1 MVSDIMTESANS
13 FEFSRCMKCFRPM
26 KTCYCKYIEPF
37 DSGVKFVFLM
47 HPKEAYKQRTGTGRL
62 AHLTL
67 INSEILIGVDFTENE
82 KLNNLLNDNAYMPLL
97 LYPGDDAW
105 SAQTESE
112 GKALKE
118 MLGKKT
124 LLVIV
129 VDSTWFFAKKIL
141 RLSKNIQHL
150 QKISFKAGYKSQ
162 FQFKTQPE
170 EGCLSTIESC
180 YYLINELK
188 TAGICNDVPAEPL
201 MNIFKRMVSFQLE
214 SQKVRELSGEPDRY
228 KLAGG
233 IRAKRAALRKAKAEA
248 EAAAKANAESAEQ
261 C

>member
-1 MVSDIMTESANS
+1 MSESAITY
-13 FEFSRCMKCFRPM
+13 EFSRCMKCFRPV

-67 INSEILIGVDFTENE
+67 ENSEILIGVDFTEN
-82 KLNNLLNDNAYMPLL
+82 KRLNALLNDKSYVPLL
-97 LYPGDDAW
+97 LYPGEDAW

-112 GKALKE
+112 GQALKE
-118 MLGKKT
+118 MLGSKT

-129 VDSTWFFAKKIL
+129 VDATWFFAKKIL

-150 QKISFKAGYKSQ
+150 QKISFRAGYKSQ

-170 EGCLSTIESC
+170 EECLSTIESC

-188 TAGICNDVPAEPL
+188 GAGICKDVSAEPL

-214 SQKVRELSGEPDRY
+214 SQKERECSGEPDRY
-228 KLAGG
+228 KLAGR
-233 IRAKRAALRKAKAEA
+233 IRAGRAATRKAKAEA
-248 EAAAKANAESAEQ
+248 EAAAKAAELE
-261 C
+261 

>member
-1 MVSDIMTESANS
+1 MSESAITY
-13 FEFSRCMKCFRPM
+13 EFSRCMKCFRSA

-47 HPKEAYKQRTGTGRL
+47 HPKEAFKQRTGTGRL

-67 INSEILIGVDFTENE
+67 ENSEILIGVDFTEN
-82 KLNNLLNDNAYMPLL
+82 KRLNALLNDKSYVPLL
-97 LYPGDDAW
+97 LYPGEDAW

-112 GKALKE
+112 GQALKE
-118 MLGKKT
+118 MLGDKT

-129 VDSTWFFAKKIL
+129 VDATWFFAKKIL

-150 QKISFKAGYKSQ
+150 QKISFRAGYKSQ

-170 EGCLSTIESC
+170 EECLSTIESC

-188 TAGICNDVPAEPL
+188 GAGICKDVSAEPL
-201 MNIFKRMVSFQLE
+201 MNIFKRMVAFQLE
-214 SQKVRELSGEPDRY
+214 SQKERERSGEPDRY
-228 KLAGG
+228 KLAGSM
-233 IRAKRAALRKAKAEA
+233 RAGRAAARKAKAEA
-248 EAAAKANAESAEQ
+248 EAAAKAAEIEQ
-261 C
+261 KI

>member
-1 MVSDIMTESANS
+1 MASDIMTENATTY
-13 FEFSRCMKCFRPM
+13 EFSRCMKCFRPV

-47 HPKEAYKQRTGTGRL
+47 HPKEAFKQRTGTGRL

-67 INSEILIGVDFTENE
+67 KNSELIIGVDFTENE
-82 KLNNLLNDNAYMPLL
+82 RLNNLLNNHDYIPLL
-97 LYPGDDAW
+97 LYPGKDAW
-105 SAQTESE
+105 SAKTETESN
-112 GKALKE
+112 ALKE
-118 MLGKKT
+118 MLGNKT

-129 VDSTWFFAKKIL
+129 IDSTWFFAKKIL
-141 RLSKNIQHL
+141 RLSKNIQNL
-150 QKISFKAGYKSQ
+150 QKLSFRAGYKSQ

-188 TAGICNDVPAEPL
+188 SAGICKDVSAEPL
-201 MNIFKRMVSFQLE
+201 MDIFKRMVAFQLE
-214 SQKVRELSGEPDRY
+214 SQKERELSGEPDRY

-233 IRAKRAALRKAKAEA
+233 IRAKKAAARKAQAEA
-248 EAAAKANAESAEQ
+248 EAATKL
-261 C
+261 